1 MSKVL
6 TISDR
11 DNVAVALEPLEK
23 GCVVEAAG
31 RQIAVRDPVPAGHK
45 IALAG
50 IAIGEPVVKYG
61 SPIGLA
67 TAEIMEG
74 QHVHTHNL
82 ASTRGR
88 GDLRAR

>member
-11 DNVAVALEPLEK
+11 DNVAVALEPLAK

-31 RQIAVRDPVPAGHK
+31 RQIAVRDPVPMGHK

-50 IAIGEPVVKYG
+50 IALGEPVIKYG